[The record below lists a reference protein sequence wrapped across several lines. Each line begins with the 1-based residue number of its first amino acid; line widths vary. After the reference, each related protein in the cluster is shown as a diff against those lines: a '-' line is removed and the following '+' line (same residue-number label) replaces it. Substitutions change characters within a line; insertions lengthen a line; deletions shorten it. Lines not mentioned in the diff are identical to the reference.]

1 MISMSCKTYGLRYF
15 MKIRAIGTEPAPM
28 SVTSFPKAPAK
39 RTLTEGQ
46 PVNNRSR
53 VTTGRAVFAN
63 ADGRGPWGRRFR
75 DLLHLH
81 CDDLGGLSSLSECQL
96 SLVRRMSALEIEL
109 ERMEGELAEGR
120 PVDWDAYGRLSG
132 HLRRIVET
140 LGLRRV
146 KRGVIPDIHAYVSA
160 KARQDVTA

>member
-1 MISMSCKTYGLRYF
+1 
-15 MKIRAIGTEPAPM
+15 M

-53 VTTGRAVFAN
+53 VTTGRAIFAK

-81 CDDLGGLSSLSECQL
+81 CDDLGGFNSLSECQL

-120 PVDWDAYGRLSG
+120 DVDLDAYGRLSG
-132 HLRRIVET
+132 HLRRIIET
-140 LGLRRV
+140 LGVTRV
-146 KRGVIPDIHAYVSA
+146 HK
-160 KARQDVTA
+160 DVTPTLHSIVARHRKRELQIEGAAT

>member
-1 MISMSCKTYGLRYF
+1 
-15 MKIRAIGTEPAPM
+15 M
-28 SVTSFPKAPAK
+28 SVTTLQKCSAK
-39 RTLTEGQ
+39 RTLIEGQ
-46 PVNNRSR
+46 RRNNQSR
-53 VTTGRAVFAN
+53 VTTGRAIFAK

-81 CDDLGGLSSLSECQL
+81 CDDLGGFSSLSECQL

-120 PVDWDAYGRLSG
+120 DVDLDAYGRLSG
-132 HLRRIVET
+132 HLRRIIET
-140 LGLRRV
+140 LGVHRV
-146 KRGVIPDIHAYVSA
+146 KRDIAPDIRAYVSA